1 MNQEAFGLIFTG
13 EANPY
18 MRDLVISRAVAAVP
32 FGGRYRCIDFP
43 LSNLVNSGIR
53 NIGLITQRN
62 YHSLMDHLGTGK
74 EWDLNRKRDG
84 LFFLPPFSTKDNT
97 GVYRG
102 DIDAFHSVMQYVR
115 RSNQKY
121 LILCGSHILFNT
133 TFDAL
138 IKQHRESGADITF
151 MYNEDPRF
159 FPEEQN
165 RDLRLLFE
173 DDGVTVKEL
182 EWNPHHPRSN
192 FRTCEA
198 TIMDKDLFDDLV
210 EEAYSRGNIDF
221 VREVLL
227 PLARDKKFKVM
238 GWRYDG
244 YVARI
249 DSINTYFMHNMEL
262 LNATAAKDLYNM
274 RHPIY
279 TKVKD
284 EIASQYGEHANVK
297 NVVMADGCVIDGTV
311 ENSIVFRG
319 VTVERGAVVKNSIL
333 MQGVA
338 VRSGAVLDHVILDK
352 NVTVNA
358 GRQLTGYE
366 GIPLVFRK
374 NLTI

>member
-18 MRDLVISRAVAAVP
+18 MRDLVLSRAVAAVP
-32 FGGRYRCIDFP
+32 FGGRYRCIDFG
-43 LSNLVNSGIR
+43 LSNLVNTGIR
-53 NIGLITQRN
+53 NVGLIVQRN

-84 LFFLPPFSTKDNT
+84 LFLLPPFSTKDNT

-102 DIDAFHSVMQYVR
+102 DVDAFHSVMQYVR
-115 RSNQKY
+115 HSSQKY
-121 LILCGSHILFNT
+121 LILCGSHTLFNT
-133 TFDAL
+133 TYNEIL
-138 IKQHRESGADITF
+138 KQHVESGADITI

-165 RDLRLLFE
+165 RDLRLLLEE
-173 DDGVTVKEL
+173 DGKTVRGI
-182 EWNPHHPRSN
+182 EWNPRNPSSN
-192 FRTCEA
+192 FRSCE
-198 TIMDKDLFDDLV
+198 INVIDKELFEDLV
-210 EEAYSRGNIDF
+210 EESYARGGVDF
-221 VREVLL
+221 VRDILL
-227 PLARDKKFKVM
+227 PGVKDLKIM

-249 DSINTYFMHNMEL
+249 DSINTYFMHSMEL
-262 LNATAAKDLYNM
+262 LNASAAKDLFNM

-284 EIASQYGEHANVK
+284 EIAAKYGDEANVR
-297 NVVMADGCVIDGTV
+297 NVLMADGCVIDGAV
-311 ENSIVFRG
+311 ENSILFRG

-333 MQGVA
+333 MQGVT
-338 VRSGAVLDHVILDK
+338 VRAGAQLDHVILDK

-358 GRQLTGYE
+358 GRSLTGYE

-374 NLTI
+374 NLTV

>member
-13 EANPY
+13 ESNPL
-18 MRDLVISRAVAAVP
+18 MRDLVLSRAVAAVP
-32 FGGRYRCIDFP
+32 FGGRYRCIDFV
-43 LSNLVNSGIR
+43 LSNLVNTGIR
-53 NIGLITQRN
+53 NVGLIVQKN

-84 LFFLPPFSTKDNT
+84 LFLLPPFSTKDNT

-102 DIDAFHSVMQYVR
+102 DIDAFHSIMQYVR
-115 RSNQKY
+115 RSSQKT
-121 LILCGSHILFNT
+121 LIICGSHTVFNT
-133 TFDAL
+133 TFDAIL
-138 IKQHRESGADITF
+138 KQHKETGADITI

-165 RDLRLLFE
+165 RDLRLLLDE
-173 DDGVTVKEL
+173 DGMTVNGL
-182 EWNPHHPRSN
+182 EWNPRTPGSNYRS
-192 FRTCEA
+192 CE
-198 TIMDKDLFDDLV
+198 INVIDKDLFEDLV
-210 EEAYSRGNIDF
+210 EEAYSRGMVDF
-221 VREVLL
+221 VREVIL
-227 PLARDKKFKVM
+227 PRAKDLKVM

-297 NVVMADGCVIDGTV
+297 NVLMADGCLIDGAV

-319 VTVERGAVVKNSIL
+319 VTVERGAVVKDSIL

-374 NLTI
+374 YLTI

>member
-13 EANPY
+13 ESNPL
-18 MRDLVISRAVAAVP
+18 MRDLGLSRAVAAVP
-32 FGGRYRCIDFP
+32 FGGRYRCIDFV
-43 LSNLVNSGIR
+43 LSNLVNTGIR
-53 NIGLITQRN
+53 NVGLIVQKN

-84 LFFLPPFSTKDNT
+84 LFLLPPFSTKDNT

-102 DIDAFHSVMQYVR
+102 DIDAFHSIMQYVR
-115 RSNQKY
+115 RSSQKT
-121 LILCGSHILFNT
+121 LIICGSHTLFNT
-133 TFDAL
+133 TFDAIL
-138 IKQHRESGADITF
+138 KQHKETGADITI

-165 RDLRLLFE
+165 RDLRLLLDE
-173 DDGVTVKEL
+173 DGMTVNGL
-182 EWNPHHPRSN
+182 EWNPRTPGSDYRS
-192 FRTCEA
+192 CEI
-198 TIMDKDLFDDLV
+198 TVIGKDLFEDLV
-210 EEAYSRGNIDF
+210 EEAYSRGMVDF
-221 VREVLL
+221 VREVML
-227 PLARDKKFKVM
+227 PRAKDLKVM

-297 NVVMADGCVIDGTV
+297 NVLMADGCLIDGAV

>member
-13 EANPY
+13 ESNPL
-18 MRDLVISRAVAAVP
+18 MRDLVLSRAVAAVP
-32 FGGRYRCIDFP
+32 FGGRYRCIDFV
-43 LSNLVNSGIR
+43 LSNLVNTGIR
-53 NIGLITQRN
+53 NVGLIVQKN

-84 LFFLPPFSTKDNT
+84 LFLLPPFSTKDNT

-102 DIDAFHSVMQYVR
+102 DIDAFHSIMQYVR
-115 RSNQKY
+115 RSSQKT
-121 LILCGSHILFNT
+121 LIICGSHTVFNT
-133 TFDAL
+133 TFDAIL
-138 IKQHRESGADITF
+138 KQHKETGADITI

-165 RDLRLLFE
+165 HDLRLLLDE
-173 DDGVTVKEL
+173 DGMTVNGL
-182 EWNPHHPRSN
+182 EWNPRTPGSNYRS
-192 FRTCEA
+192 CE
-198 TIMDKDLFDDLV
+198 INVINKDLFEDLV
-210 EEAYSRGNIDF
+210 EEAYSRGMVDF
-221 VREVLL
+221 VREVML
-227 PLARDKKFKVM
+227 PRAKDLKVM

-262 LNATAAKDLYNM
+262 LNATTAKDLYNM

-297 NVVMADGCVIDGTV
+297 NVLMADGCLIDGAV

>member
-1 MNQEAFGLIFTG
+1 MNQDAFGLIFTG
-13 EANPY
+13 ESNPF
-18 MRDLVISRAVAAVP
+18 MRDLVMSRAVAAVP
-32 FGGRYRCIDFP
+32 FGGRYRIIDFV

-53 NIGLITQRN
+53 NVGLITQKN

-84 LFFLPPFSTKDNT
+84 LFMLPPFSTKDNT

-115 RSNQKY
+115 RSSQKY
-121 LILCGSHILFNT
+121 MVLCGSHTVFNT
-133 TFDAL
+133 TFDA
-138 IKQHRESGADITF
+138 IIRQHIETGADITM

-159 FPEEQN
+159 TPEEQN
-165 RDLRLLFE
+165 RNMVMLFE
-173 DDGVTVKEL
+173 EDGRTVSEL
-182 EWNPHHPRSN
+182 EWNPRRPGSN
-192 FRTCEA
+192 FRSCEVMV
-198 TIMDKDLFDDLV
+198 IGKDLFEDLV
-210 EEAYSRGNIDF
+210 EDAYSRGCIDF

-227 PLARDKKFKVM
+227 PKVKELKYM

-249 DSINTYFMHNMEL
+249 DSINTYFLHSMEL
-262 LNATAAKDLYNM
+262 LGAEEANDLYNM
-274 RHPIY
+274 DHPIY

-284 EIASQYGEHANVK
+284 EIAAKYGQSAVVRNT
-297 NVVMADGCVIDGTV
+297 VMADGCLIDGTV
-311 ENSIVFRG
+311 EDSIVFRG

-333 MQGVA
+333 MQGVT
-338 VRSGAVLDHVILDK
+338 VRAGASLDHVILDK

-358 GRQLTGYE
+358 GRVLTGYE

-374 NLTI
+374 NLTV

>member
-13 EANPY
+13 EHNPY
-18 MRDLVISRAVAAVP
+18 MRDLVLSRAVAAVP
-32 FGGRYRCIDFP
+32 FGGRYRCIDFT
-43 LSNLVNSGIR
+43 LSNLVNTGIR
-53 NIGLITQRN
+53 NVGLIVQKN

-84 LFFLPPFSTKDNT
+84 LFLLPPFSTKDNT

-102 DIDAFHSVMQYVR
+102 DIDAFHSIMQYVR
-115 RSNQKY
+115 RSSQKT
-121 LILCGSHILFNT
+121 LILCGSHTVFNT
-133 TFDAL
+133 AFDAIL
-138 IKQHRESGADITF
+138 KQHKETGADITI

-165 RDLRLLFE
+165 RDLRLLLDE
-173 DDGVTVKEL
+173 DGMTVNGL
-182 EWNPHHPRSN
+182 EWNPRTPGSDYRS
-192 FRTCEA
+192 CE
-198 TIMDKDLFDDLV
+198 INVIDKDLFEDLV
-210 EEAYSRGNIDF
+210 EEAYSRGMVDF
-221 VREVLL
+221 VREVML
-227 PLARDKKFKVM
+227 PRAKDLKVM

-262 LNATAAKDLYNM
+262 LNATTAKDLYNM

-297 NVVMADGCVIDGTV
+297 NVLMADGCLIDGAV

>member
-13 EANPY
+13 ESNPL
-18 MRDLVISRAVAAVP
+18 MRDLVLSRAVAAVP
-32 FGGRYRCIDFP
+32 FGGRYRVIDFV
-43 LSNLVNSGIR
+43 LSNLVNTGIR
-53 NIGLITQRN
+53 NVGLIVQKN

-84 LFFLPPFSTKDNT
+84 LFLLPPFSTKDNT

-102 DIDAFHSVMQYVR
+102 DTDAFHSVMQYVR
-115 RSNQKY
+115 RSSQKY
-121 LILCGSHILFNT
+121 LILCGSHTVFNT
-133 TFDAL
+133 TFDAIL
-138 IKQHRESGADITF
+138 EQHQRTRADITI

-165 RDLRLLFE
+165 RDLRLLLD
-173 DDGVTVKEL
+173 DDGVTVKGL
-182 EWNPHHPRSN
+182 EWNPRNPGSN
-192 FRTCEA
+192 FRSCEI
-198 TIMDKDLFDDLV
+198 TVIDKDLFEDLV
-210 EEAYSRGNIDF
+210 EESYSRGGVDF

-227 PLARDKKFKVM
+227 TRVKDLKVM

-244 YVARI
+244 YVGRI
-249 DSINTYFMHNMEL
+249 DSINTYFMHSMEL
-262 LNATAAKDLYNM
+262 LNAAEAKDLYNM

-284 EIASQYGEHANVK
+284 EIATKYGDNADVRNVM
-297 NVVMADGCVIDGTV
+297 MADGCCIDGTV
-311 ENSIVFRG
+311 EDSIVFRG

-333 MQGVA
+333 MQGVT
-338 VRSGAVLDHVILDK
+338 VRAGAQLDHVVLDK

-374 NLTI
+374 NLTV

>member
-1 MNQEAFGLIFTG
+1 M
-13 EANPY
+13 
-18 MRDLVISRAVAAVP
+18 
-32 FGGRYRCIDFP
+32 
-43 LSNLVNSGIR
+43 VNSGMD
-53 NIGLITQRN
+53 NISLIVRKN

-84 LFFLPPFSTKDNT
+84 LFLLPPFSTKDNT

-102 DIDAFHSVMQYVR
+102 DIDAFHSIMQYVR
-115 RSNQKY
+115 RSSQKT
-121 LILCGSHILFNT
+121 LIICGSHIVFNT
-133 TFDAL
+133 TFDAIL
-138 IKQHRESGADITF
+138 KQHKETGADITI

-165 RDLRLLFE
+165 RDLRLLLDE
-173 DDGVTVKEL
+173 DGMTVNGL
-182 EWNPHHPRSN
+182 EWNPRTPGSDYRS
-192 FRTCEA
+192 CE
-198 TIMDKDLFDDLV
+198 INVIDKDLFEDLV
-210 EEAYSRGNIDF
+210 EEAYSRGMVDF
-221 VREVLL
+221 VREVML
-227 PLARDKKFKVM
+227 PRAKDLKVM

-297 NVVMADGCVIDGTV
+297 NVLMADGCLIDGAV

>member
-13 EANPY
+13 ESNPL
-18 MRDLVISRAVAAVP
+18 MRDLVLSRAVAAVP
-32 FGGRYRCIDFP
+32 FGGRYRCIDFV
-43 LSNLVNSGIR
+43 LSNLVNTGIR
-53 NIGLITQRN
+53 NVGLIVQKN

-84 LFFLPPFSTKDNT
+84 LFLLPPFSTKDNT

-102 DIDAFHSVMQYVR
+102 DIDAFHSIMQYVR
-115 RSNQKY
+115 RSSQKT
-121 LILCGSHILFNT
+121 LIICGSHTVFNT
-133 TFDAL
+133 TFDAIL
-138 IKQHRESGADITF
+138 KQHKETGADITI

-165 RDLRLLFE
+165 RDLRLLLDE
-173 DDGVTVKEL
+173 DGMTVNGL
-182 EWNPHHPRSN
+182 EWNPRTPGSDYRS
-192 FRTCEA
+192 CE
-198 TIMDKDLFDDLV
+198 INVINKDLFEDLV
-210 EEAYSRGNIDF
+210 EEAYSRGMVDF
-221 VREVLL
+221 VREVML
-227 PLARDKKFKVM
+227 PRAKDLKVM

-297 NVVMADGCVIDGTV
+297 NVLMADGCLIDGAV

>member
-13 EANPY
+13 ESNPL
-18 MRDLVISRAVAAVP
+18 MRDLVLSRAVAAVP
-32 FGGRYRCIDFP
+32 FGGRYRCIDFV
-43 LSNLVNSGIR
+43 LSNLVNTGIR
-53 NIGLITQRN
+53 NVGLIVQKN

-84 LFFLPPFSTKDNT
+84 LFLLPPFSTKDNT

-102 DIDAFHSVMQYVR
+102 DIDAFHSIMQYVR
-115 RSNQKY
+115 RSSQKT
-121 LILCGSHILFNT
+121 LIICGSHTLFNT
-133 TFDAL
+133 TFDAIL
-138 IKQHRESGADITF
+138 KQHRETGADITI

-165 RDLRLLFE
+165 RDLRLLLDE
-173 DDGVTVKEL
+173 DGMTVNGL
-182 EWNPHHPRSN
+182 EWNPRTPGSNYRS
-192 FRTCEA
+192 CE
-198 TIMDKDLFDDLV
+198 INVINKDLFEDLV
-210 EEAYSRGNIDF
+210 EEAYSRGMVDF
-221 VREVLL
+221 VREVML
-227 PLARDKKFKVM
+227 PRAKDLKVM

-284 EIASQYGEHANVK
+284 EIASRYGDWADVH
-297 NVVMADGCVIDGTV
+297 NVVMADGCMIDGTV
-311 ENSIVFRG
+311 EDSILFRG
-319 VTVERGAVVKNSIL
+319 VTVERGAIVKNSIL
-333 MQGVA
+333 MQGVT
-338 VRSGAVLDHVILDK
+338 VRKGAVLDHVILDK

-374 NLTI
+374 NLTV

>member
-18 MRDLVISRAVAAVP
+18 MRDLVLSRAVAAVP
-32 FGGRYRCIDFP
+32 FGGRYRVIDFV
-43 LSNLVNSGIR
+43 LSDLVNTGIR
-53 NIGLITQRN
+53 NVGLIVQKN
-62 YHSLMDHLGTGK
+62 YHSMMDHLGTGK

-84 LFFLPPFSTKDNT
+84 LFLLPPFSTKDNT

-102 DIDAFHSVMQYVR
+102 DVDAFHSIMQYVR

-121 LILCGSHILFNT
+121 LILCGSHTVFNT
-133 TFDAL
+133 TFDAIL
-138 IKQHRESGADITF
+138 KQHRETGADITV

-165 RDLRLLFE
+165 RDLRLLFDE
-173 DDGVTVKEL
+173 DGVTVKEF
-182 EWNPHHPRSN
+182 EWNPRNPSSNYRS
-192 FRTCEA
+192 CEVM
-198 TIMDKDLFDDLV
+198 IIDKDLFEDLV
-210 EEAYSRGNIDF
+210 EESYSRGGVDF

-227 PLARDKKFKVM
+227 PKAKELKIM

-249 DSINTYFMHNMEL
+249 DSINTYFMHSMEL
-262 LNATAAKDLYNM
+262 LDAPDAKDLYNM

-284 EIASQYGEHANVK
+284 EIASQYGDNADVH
-297 NVVMADGCVIDGTV
+297 NVVMADGCLIDGTI
-311 ENSIVFRG
+311 ESSILFRG

-333 MQGVA
+333 MQGVT
-338 VRSGAVLDHVILDK
+338 VRKGAVLDHVILDK
-352 NVTVNA
+352 NVTINA

-374 NLTI
+374 NLTV

>member
-1 MNQEAFGLIFTG
+1 
-13 EANPY
+13 
-18 MRDLVISRAVAAVP
+18 
-32 FGGRYRCIDFP
+32 
-43 LSNLVNSGIR
+43 
-53 NIGLITQRN
+53 
-62 YHSLMDHLGTGK
+62 
-74 EWDLNRKRDG
+74 
-84 LFFLPPFSTKDNT
+84 
-97 GVYRG
+97 
-102 DIDAFHSVMQYVR
+102 
-115 RSNQKY
+115 
-121 LILCGSHILFNT
+121 
-133 TFDAL
+133 
-138 IKQHRESGADITF
+138 
-151 MYNEDPRF
+151 
-159 FPEEQN
+159 
-165 RDLRLLFE
+165 
-173 DDGVTVKEL
+173 
-182 EWNPHHPRSN
+182 
-192 FRTCEA
+192 
-198 TIMDKDLFDDLV
+198 
-210 EEAYSRGNIDF
+210 
-221 VREVLL
+221 
-227 PLARDKKFKVM
+227 M

-297 NVVMADGCVIDGTV
+297 NVLMAVGCLIDGAV

>member
-13 EANPY
+13 ESNPY
-18 MRDLVISRAVAAVP
+18 MRDLVLSRAVAAVP
-32 FGGRYRCIDFP
+32 FGGRYRCIDFV
-43 LSNLVNSGIR
+43 LSNLVNTGIR
-53 NIGLITQRN
+53 NVGLIVQKN

-84 LFFLPPFSTKDNT
+84 LFLLPPFSTKDNT

-102 DIDAFHSVMQYVR
+102 DIDAFHSILQYVR
-115 RSNQKY
+115 RSSQKY

-133 TFDAL
+133 TYDAIL
-138 IKQHRESGADITF
+138 KQHRETGADITI

-165 RDLRLLFE
+165 RDLRLLLDE
-173 DDGVTVKEL
+173 DGMTVKAL
-182 EWNPHHPRSN
+182 EWNPRNPGSN
-192 FRTCEA
+192 YRGCEVN
-198 TIMDKDLFDDLV
+198 IIDKDLFEDLV
-210 EEAYSRGNIDF
+210 EESYSRGSVDF

-227 PLARDKKFKVM
+227 PRVMDLKVM

-249 DSINTYFMHNMEL
+249 DSINTYFMHSMEL
-262 LNATAAKDLYNM
+262 LNAPAARNLYNM
-274 RHPIY
+274 QHPIY

-284 EIASQYGEHANVK
+284 EIASQYGENAEVRNVLL
-297 NVVMADGCVIDGTV
+297 ADGCIIDGTV

-319 VTVERGAVVKNSIL
+319 VSVERGAVVRNSIL
-333 MQGVA
+333 MQGVF
-338 VRSGAVLDHVILDK
+338 VRKGAVLDHVILDK

-358 GRQLTGYE
+358 GRQLMGYE

-374 NLTI
+374 NLTV

>member
-13 EANPY
+13 EPNPF
-18 MRDLVISRAVAAVP
+18 MRDLVLSRAVAAVP
-32 FGGRYRCIDFP
+32 FGGRYRCIDFV
-43 LSNLVNSGIR
+43 LSNLVNTGIR
-53 NIGLITQRN
+53 NVGLIVQKN

-84 LFFLPPFSTKDNT
+84 LFLLPPFSTKDNT

-102 DIDAFHSVMQYVR
+102 DIDAFHSIMQYVR
-115 RSNQKY
+115 RSSQKT
-121 LILCGSHILFNT
+121 LIICGSHTVFNT
-133 TFDAL
+133 TFDAIL
-138 IKQHRESGADITF
+138 KQHKETGADITII
-151 MYNEDPRF
+151 YNEDPRF

-165 RDLRLLFE
+165 RDLRLLLDE
-173 DDGVTVKEL
+173 DGMTVNGL
-182 EWNPHHPRSN
+182 EWNPRTPGSNYRS
-192 FRTCEA
+192 CE
-198 TIMDKDLFDDLV
+198 INVIDKDLFEDLV
-210 EEAYSRGNIDF
+210 EEAYSRGMVDF
-221 VREVLL
+221 VREVML
-227 PLARDKKFKVM
+227 PRAKDLKVM

-284 EIASQYGEHANVK
+284 EVATKYGEHANVK
-297 NVVMADGCVIDGTV
+297 NVVMADGCMIDGAV
-311 ENSIVFRG
+311 ENSILFRG

-333 MQGVA
+333 MQGVT

>member
-13 EANPY
+13 ESNPL
-18 MRDLVISRAVAAVP
+18 MRDLVLSRAVAAVP
-32 FGGRYRCIDFP
+32 FGGRYRCIDFV
-43 LSNLVNSGIR
+43 LSNLVNTGIR
-53 NIGLITQRN
+53 NVGLIVQKN

-84 LFFLPPFSTKDNT
+84 LFLLPPFSTKDNT

-102 DIDAFHSVMQYVR
+102 DIDAFHSIMQYVR
-115 RSNQKY
+115 RSSQKT
-121 LILCGSHILFNT
+121 LIICGSHTVFNT
-133 TFDAL
+133 TFDAIL
-138 IKQHRESGADITF
+138 KQHKETGADITI

-165 RDLRLLFE
+165 HDLRLLLDE
-173 DDGVTVKEL
+173 DGMTVNGL
-182 EWNPHHPRSN
+182 EWNPRTPGSDYRS
-192 FRTCEA
+192 CE
-198 TIMDKDLFDDLV
+198 INVINKDLFEDLV
-210 EEAYSRGNIDF
+210 EEAYSRGMVDF
-221 VREVLL
+221 VREVML
-227 PLARDKKFKVM
+227 PRAKDLKVM

-297 NVVMADGCVIDGTV
+297 NVLMADGCLIDGAV

>member
-13 EANPY
+13 EHNPY
-18 MRDLVISRAVAAVP
+18 MRDLVLSRAVAAVP
-32 FGGRYRCIDFP
+32 FGGRYRVIDFV
-43 LSNLVNSGIR
+43 LSDLVNTGIR
-53 NIGLITQRN
+53 NVGLIVQKN
-62 YHSLMDHLGTGK
+62 YHSMMDHLGTGK

-84 LFFLPPFSTKDNT
+84 LFLLPPFSTKDNT

-102 DIDAFHSVMQYVR
+102 DIDAFHSIMQYIR
-115 RSNQKY
+115 RSNQRY
-121 LILCGSHILFNT
+121 LILCGSHIVFNT
-133 TFDAL
+133 TFDAIL
-138 IKQHRESGADITF
+138 RQHRDTGADITI

-165 RDLRLLFE
+165 RDLRLLLD
-173 DDGVTVKEL
+173 DDGMTVKRL
-182 EWNPHHPRSN
+182 EWNPRNPGSN
-192 FRTCEA
+192 FRSCEVM
-198 TIMDKDLFDDLV
+198 IIDKDLFEDLV
-210 EEAYSRGNIDF
+210 EESYSRGAVDF

-227 PLARDKKFKVM
+227 PRVRDLKIM

-244 YVARI
+244 YVGRI

-262 LNATAAKDLYNM
+262 LNAGAARDLYNM

-284 EIASQYGEHANVK
+284 EIASRYGDWADVH
-297 NVVMADGCVIDGTV
+297 NVVMADGCMIDGTV
-311 ENSIVFRG
+311 EDSILFRG
-319 VTVERGAVVKNSIL
+319 VTVERGAIVKNSIL
-333 MQGVA
+333 MQGVT
-338 VRSGAVLDHVILDK
+338 VRKGAVLDHVILDK

-374 NLTI
+374 NLTV

>member
-13 EANPY
+13 ESNPL
-18 MRDLVISRAVAAVP
+18 MRDLVLSRAVAAVP
-32 FGGRYRCIDFP
+32 FGGRYRCIDFV
-43 LSNLVNSGIR
+43 LSNLVNTGIR
-53 NIGLITQRN
+53 NVGLIVQKN

-84 LFFLPPFSTKDNT
+84 LFLLPPFSTKDNT

-102 DIDAFHSVMQYVR
+102 DIDAFHSIMQYVR
-115 RSNQKY
+115 RSSQKT
-121 LILCGSHILFNT
+121 LIICGSHTVFNT
-133 TFDAL
+133 TFDAIL
-138 IKQHRESGADITF
+138 KQHKETGADITI

-165 RDLRLLFE
+165 RDLRLLLDE
-173 DDGVTVKEL
+173 DGMTVNGL
-182 EWNPHHPRSN
+182 EWNPRTPGSNYRS
-192 FRTCEA
+192 CE
-198 TIMDKDLFDDLV
+198 INVINKDLFEDLV
-210 EEAYSRGNIDF
+210 EEAYSRGMVDF
-221 VREVLL
+221 VREVML
-227 PLARDKKFKVM
+227 PRAKDLKVM

-297 NVVMADGCVIDGTV
+297 NVLMADGCLIDGAV

>member
-13 EANPY
+13 ESNPL
-18 MRDLVISRAVAAVP
+18 MRDLVLSRAVAAVP
-32 FGGRYRCIDFP
+32 FGGRYRCIDFV
-43 LSNLVNSGIR
+43 LSNLVNTGIR
-53 NIGLITQRN
+53 NVGLIVQKN

-84 LFFLPPFSTKDNT
+84 LFLLPPFSTKDNT

-102 DIDAFHSVMQYVR
+102 DIDAFHSIMQYVR
-115 RSNQKY
+115 RSSQKT
-121 LILCGSHILFNT
+121 LIICGSHTLFNT
-133 TFDAL
+133 TFDAIL
-138 IKQHRESGADITF
+138 KQHKETGADITI

-165 RDLRLLFE
+165 HDLRLLLDE
-173 DDGVTVKEL
+173 DGMTVNGL
-182 EWNPHHPRSN
+182 EWNPRTPGSDYRS
-192 FRTCEA
+192 CE
-198 TIMDKDLFDDLV
+198 INVINKDLFEDLV
-210 EEAYSRGNIDF
+210 EEAYSRGMVDF
-221 VREVLL
+221 VREVML
-227 PLARDKKFKVM
+227 PRAKDLKVM

-297 NVVMADGCVIDGTV
+297 NVLMADGCLIDGAV

>member
-13 EANPY
+13 EHNPY
-18 MRDLVISRAVAAVP
+18 MRDLVLSRAVAAVP
-32 FGGRYRCIDFP
+32 FGGRYRVIDFT
-43 LSNLVNSGIR
+43 LSNLVNTGIR
-53 NIGLITQRN
+53 NVGLIVQKN

-84 LFFLPPFSTKDNT
+84 LFLLPPFSTKDNT

-115 RSNQKY
+115 RSSQKY
-121 LILCGSHILFNT
+121 LILCGSHTVFNT
-133 TFDAL
+133 TFDAIL
-138 IKQHRESGADITF
+138 RQHRETGADITI

-165 RDLRLLFE
+165 RDLRLILDE
-173 DDGVTVKEL
+173 DGMTVKRL
-182 EWNPHHPRSN
+182 EWNPRNPGSNCRS
-192 FRTCEA
+192 CEV
-198 TIMDKDLFDDLV
+198 TIIDKDLFEDLV
-210 EEAYSRGNIDF
+210 EESYSRGGVDF
-221 VREVLL
+221 IREILL
-227 PLARDKKFKVM
+227 QKIRELKIM

-244 YVARI
+244 YVGRI
-249 DSINTYFMHNMEL
+249 DSINTYFMHSMEL
-262 LNATAAKDLYNM
+262 MDASAAKDLFNM
-274 RHPIY
+274 QHPIY

-284 EIASQYGEHANVK
+284 EIPSEYGENADVRNVL
-297 NVVMADGCVIDGTV
+297 MADGCAIDGTI

-319 VTVERGAVVKNSIL
+319 VTVERGAIVKNSIL
-333 MQGVA
+333 MQGVT
-338 VRSGAVLDHVILDK
+338 VKKGAVLDHVILDK

-374 NLTI
+374 NLTV

>member
-13 EANPY
+13 EHNPY
-18 MRDLVISRAVAAVP
+18 MRDLVLSRAVAAVP
-32 FGGRYRCIDFP
+32 FGGRYRVIDFA
-43 LSNLVNSGIR
+43 LSNLVNTGIR
-53 NIGLITQRN
+53 NVGLIVQKN
-62 YHSLMDHLGTGK
+62 YHSMMDHLGTGK

-84 LFFLPPFSTKDNT
+84 LFLLPPFSTKDNT

-102 DIDAFHSVMQYVR
+102 DIDAFHSIMQYVR

-121 LILCGSHILFNT
+121 LILCGSHTVFNT
-133 TFDAL
+133 TFDAIL
-138 IKQHRESGADITF
+138 KQHRETGADITI

-165 RDLRLLFE
+165 RDLRLLLDE
-173 DDGVTVKEL
+173 DGMTVTGL
-182 EWNPHHPRSN
+182 EWNPRNPRTN
-192 FRTCEA
+192 FRSCEV
-198 TIMDKDLFDDLV
+198 TIIDKDLFEDLV
-210 EEAYSRGNIDF
+210 EESYSRGGIDF

-227 PLARDKKFKVM
+227 PKAKELKIM

-249 DSINTYFMHNMEL
+249 DSINTYFMHSMEL

-284 EIASQYGEHANVK
+284 EVASQYGDFADVH
-297 NVVMADGCVIDGTV
+297 NVVMADGCRIDGTV
-311 ENSIVFRG
+311 EDSIVFRG
-319 VTVERGAVVKNSIL
+319 VNVERGAIVRNSIL
-333 MQGVA
+333 MQGVT
-338 VRSGAVLDHVILDK
+338 VRKGAVLDHVILDK

-358 GRQLTGYE
+358 GRQLMGYE

-374 NLTI
+374 SLTV

>member
-13 EANPY
+13 EHNPY
-18 MRDLVISRAVAAVP
+18 MRDLVLSRAVAAVP
-32 FGGRYRCIDFP
+32 FGGRYRVIDFV
-43 LSNLVNSGIR
+43 LSDLVNTGIR
-53 NIGLITQRN
+53 NVGLIVQKN
-62 YHSLMDHLGTGK
+62 YHSMMDHLGTGK

-84 LFFLPPFSTKDNT
+84 LFLLPPFSTKDNT

-115 RSNQKY
+115 RSSQKY
-121 LILCGSHILFNT
+121 LILCGSHTVFNT
-133 TFDAL
+133 TFNAIL
-138 IKQHRESGADITF
+138 KQHRETGADVTI

-165 RDLRLLFE
+165 RDLRLILDE
-173 DDGVTVKEL
+173 DGMTVKRL
-182 EWNPHHPRSN
+182 EWNPRNPGSIFRS
-192 FRTCEA
+192 CEVM
-198 TIMDKDLFDDLV
+198 IIDKDLFEDLV
-210 EEAYSRGNIDF
+210 EESYSRGGVDF
-221 VREVLL
+221 MREVMLPRVREL
-227 PLARDKKFKVM
+227 KIM

-249 DSINTYFMHNMEL
+249 DSINTYFMHSMEL
-262 LNATAAKDLYNM
+262 LDASAAKDLYNM
-274 RHPIY
+274 HHPIY

-284 EIASQYGEHANVK
+284 EVASQYGENASVH
-297 NVVMADGCVIDGTV
+297 NVVMADGCLIDGTV

-319 VTVERGAVVKNSIL
+319 VTVERGAIVRNSIL
-333 MQGVA
+333 TQGVT
-338 VRSGAVLDHVILDK
+338 VRKGAVLDHVILDK

-374 NLTI
+374 NLTV

>member
-1 MNQEAFGLIFTG
+1 MNKEAFGLIFTG

-18 MRDLVISRAVAAVP
+18 MRDLVLSRAVAAVP

-43 LSNLVNSGIR
+43 LSNLVNTGIR
-53 NIGLITQRN
+53 NVGLIVQRN

-84 LFFLPPFSTKDNT
+84 LFLLPPFSTKDNT

-121 LILCGSHILFNT
+121 LIICGSHTVFNT
-133 TFDAL
+133 TFDAIL
-138 IKQHRESGADITF
+138 KQHRETGADITI

-165 RDLRLLFE
+165 RDLRLLLN
-173 DDGVTVKEL
+173 DDGMTINGL
-182 EWNPHHPRSN
+182 EWNPRHPGSN
-192 FRTCEA
+192 FRSCE
-198 TIMDKDLFDDLV
+198 INVIDKDLFEDLV
-210 EEAYSRGNIDF
+210 EEAYSRGYVDF
-221 VREVLL
+221 VRDIMLQKTKEL
-227 PLARDKKFKVM
+227 KMM

-249 DSINTYFMHNMEL
+249 DSVNTYFMHSMEL
-262 LNATAAKDLYNM
+262 LNAFAAKDLYNM

-284 EIASQYGEHANVK
+284 EIASKYGDTADVH

-319 VTVERGAVVKNSIL
+319 VNVERGAVVKNSIL
-333 MQGVA
+333 MQGVTVGA
-338 VRSGAVLDHVILDK
+338 GAVLDHVILDK

-374 NLTI
+374 NLTV